1 MDTNMYYS
9 HFILKGIILILLLLK
24 MSRFVANSSGVGSQM
39 NIRCLTLICVSNYG
53 ENMNC

>member
-1 MDTNMYYS
+1 MYYS
-9 HFILKGIILILLLLK
+9 HFILKGIILTLLLLRV
-24 MSRFVANSSGVGSQM
+24 SRFVANSSGVGSQM